1 MRIWETVCA
10 RWRLTATYAA
20 VTTTYAAV
28 TTTAW
33 GVNASGQTYGVQNQ
47 HGTPDLIAGEA
58 TNHRDGYIYA
68 TQLNAGDCSHVK
80 TPKAAVA
87 CTKAHAGKVRTI
99 PVYTQNGKTKIG
111 TFITGEG

>member
-1 MRIWETVCA
+1 MRIWETICA
-10 RWRLTATYAA
+10 RWRLTA
-20 VTTTYAAV
+20 TYAAV